1 MSMTAPK
8 AEAITSYTFT
18 ATDELLLDANIW
30 LLVYG
35 PQKPGDRRVA
45 VYSQAFANMLAAQSR
60 IYIDVL
66 IVSEYIN
73 AYARMKWRLFSAAF
87 PNFKQFRQSSDFKPI
102 AQDIA
107 ADAKQVLRHC
117 TPIANGFELLPL
129 SDLLDTYATGASDF
143 NDQVLAAL
151 CQRKGLKLVTDDA
164 DFQAQGI
171 PIITNNR
178 NLLT

>member
-1 MSMTAPK
+1 MPPK
-8 AEAITSYTFT
+8 AEAITSYTFSS
-18 ATDELLLDANIW
+18 ADELLLDANIW

-45 VYSQAFANMLAAQSR
+45 VYSSALAQILTARSR

-66 IVSEYIN
+66 IVSEFIN
-73 AYARMKWRLFSAAF
+73 TYARIKWNLFSSTF
-87 PNFKQFRQSSDFKPI
+87 PNFKQFRKSSHFQPV

-107 ADAKQVLRHC
+107 ADMKQVLRHC
-117 TPIANGFELLPL
+117 TPIANGFETLALN
-129 SDLLDTYATGASDF
+129 DLLDTYALGDSDF

-151 CQRKGLKLVTDDA
+151 CQRSGLKLVTDDA
-164 DFQAQGI
+164 DFRGQGI